1 MLYTE
6 YVAKQWECKRT
17 RYPYKA
23 QGNKLLALRKHSI
36 LRLGYLIRYADDFV
50 ILTDTRAH
58 AEEWKNILTLKKICR
73 SEPPA
78 PPPFWRGGHGVAATV
93 DAPIPARRRK
103 RDSKGTRPF
112 GAAPRRGRPPRRRCT
127 ESRYF
132 YSLATIS
139 IRWTPSSAPA
149 RVRSSSTV
157 PLRRSVRAAMVT
169 EACPLIGID

>member
-103 RDSKGTRPF
+103 RDSKGTSPF
-112 GAAPRRGRPPRRRCT
+112 GAAPRRGRPPRRREKKKLFAREYNIRLPST
-127 ESRYF
+127 LPSALRSAFVSTYVPLS
-132 YSLATIS
+132 YS
-139 IRWTPSSAPA
+139 SSAC
-149 RVRSSSTV
+149 S
-157 PLRRSVRAAMVT
+157 
-169 EACPLIGID
+169 